1 MVKNNTRKRKQTK
14 VMTIPQLRKGFE
26 SINIETAKILAK
38 HPINEDSITSFKK
51 VWKQVF
57 GKLIDS
63 STAETYL
70 RLQVKHTKA
79 SKSKSKTYKKQKGG
93 SAPIEYMMT
102 PGIDSSQGTVQGA
115 YGSFLPYVSSG
126 LSFYNHINNIAMD
139 SECGKTNITPQIAID
154 MGSNK
159 VGGQRI
165 ITSSVPP
172 SLLQDAQNLTLG
184 KQLGESPNPLQ
195 TTYKGL

>member
-14 VMTIPQLRKGFE
+14 IMTIPQLRKGFE
-26 SINIETAKILAK
+26 SINIETAKILAR
-38 HPINEDSITSFKK
+38 HPINEESITSFKK

-57 GKLIDS
+57 GKIIDS
-63 STAETYL
+63 PTAETYL
-70 RLQVKHTKA
+70 RLQAKQKKA

-102 PGIDSSQGTVQGA
+102 PGIDSSQGTINGVH
-115 YGSFLPYVSSG
+115 GSFLPYVSSG

-139 SECGKTNITPQIAID
+139 SECGKTDISPQIAVD

-165 ITSSVPP
+165 ITSTVPP
-172 SLLQDAQNLTLG
+172 SVLQDLQDVSLG
-184 KQLGESPNPLQ
+184 KELGASPNPLQ
-195 TTYKGL
+195 TTYKGF

>member
-1 MVKNNTRKRKQTK
+1 
-14 VMTIPQLRKGFE
+14 MTIPQLRKGFE
-26 SINIETAKILAK
+26 SINVETAKILAR
-38 HPINEDSITSFKK
+38 HPINEESITSFKK

-57 GKLIDS
+57 GKIIDS

-70 RLQVKHTKA
+70 RLQVKNKKS

-93 SAPIEYMMT
+93 AAPVEYMMT

-126 LSFYNHINNIAMD
+126 LSFYDDINKIAMD
-139 SECGKTNITPQIAID
+139 SECGKTDISPHIAES

-165 ITSSVPP
+165 ITSTVPP
-172 SLLQDAQNLTLG
+172 SILQDAQNVSLG
-184 KQLGESPNPLQ
+184 KPLGASPNPLQ
-195 TTYKGL
+195 TTYMGM

>member
-1 MVKNNTRKRKQTK
+1 
-14 VMTIPQLRKGFE
+14 MTIPQLRKGFE

-57 GKLIDS
+57 GKIIDS
-63 STAETYL
+63 PTAETYL
-70 RLQVKHTKA
+70 QLQAKLKKG

-93 SAPIEYMMT
+93 AAPVEYMMT
-102 PGIDSSQGTVQGA
+102 PGIDNSQGTINGT

-126 LSFYNHINNIAMD
+126 LSFYNHINKIGMD
-139 SECGKTNITPQIAID
+139 SSCGKTDITPQIAES

-159 VGGQRI
+159 VGGQRLV
-165 ITSSVPP
+165 TSSVPP
-172 SLLQDAQNLTLG
+172 SLIQDAQNALLG
-184 KQLGESPNPLQ
+184 KPLGDSPNPLQ